1 MTTILQGIGWFL
13 LKIYEFF
20 ESCHIPASYALM
32 LVVFTILIKVV
43 IFPLSYKGKKS
54 MMKMSML
61 ESKQKKATTARSI
74 RKRCRSSTSA
84 RRSTPW
90 AAACGP
96 SCPCPF

>member
-61 ESKQKKATTARSI
+61 QSKQKKLEQMYGNNRQKYQEEVQKLYEREKEIGRAHV
-74 RKRCRSSTSA
+74 
-84 RRSTPW
+84 
-90 AAACGP
+90 
-96 SCPCPF
+96 

>member
-61 ESKQKKATTARSI
+61 QSKQKKLEQISLEQ
-74 RKRCRSSTSA
+74 KN
-84 RRSTPW
+84 
-90 AAACGP
+90 
-96 SCPCPF
+96 

>member
-43 IFPLSYKGKKS
+43 IFPLS
-54 MMKMSML
+54 
-61 ESKQKKATTARSI
+61 
-74 RKRCRSSTSA
+74 
-84 RRSTPW
+84 
-90 AAACGP
+90 
-96 SCPCPF
+96 

>member
-43 IFPLSYKGKKS
+43 IFPCP
-54 MMKMSML
+54 
-61 ESKQKKATTARSI
+61 TR
-74 RKRCRSSTSA
+74 A
-84 RRSTPW
+84 RR
-90 AAACGP
+90 A
-96 SCPCPF
+96 